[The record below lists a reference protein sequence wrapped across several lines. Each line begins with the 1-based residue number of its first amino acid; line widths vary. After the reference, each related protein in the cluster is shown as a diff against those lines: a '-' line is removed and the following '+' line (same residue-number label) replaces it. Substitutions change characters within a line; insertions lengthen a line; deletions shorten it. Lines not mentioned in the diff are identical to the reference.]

1 MMDEL
6 SWLAKATVVLAA
18 ALGASRAA
26 AAAPA
31 AVRALML
38 AAAFAMLLILPLAA
52 VAIPTRTIAIP
63 VPPPAQTMPVDDTSA
78 AFTERASPDTTRRTA
93 ATSAWVLPSLPTALR
108 AVWLAGVALFFSSLA
123 LSLWR
128 LRRAARSGRRWIA
141 GDALVDAE
149 AARIGAHRR
158 VELFLHDDLPAP
170 MTFGLWRPTIGLPAD
185 APRWS
190 PPDLQRALVHELEHV
205 RRRDWLLH
213 LMARVTCGLYWFH
226 PLAWVAWR
234 RLHVE
239 TERACDDAVLREA
252 DATAYAEQLVSLAR
266 RVAERWPSPV
276 LSMASRSELGAR
288 VAAILDSR
296 PTRGRASSL
305 CTAAIVAVAAALVA
319 AISPLQAVHR
329 LAEPQTTAPGT
340 RRPAFDV
347 VSIKPN
353 VSSVPNQTITRAGN
367 TFVAR
372 NVTLPQLIFEAYR
385 VDSDQL
391 SGADGWMASERY
403 DVEAKPA
410 AAADWNEQMLML
422 QSLLAD
428 RFQLKLRRETRNV
441 PAYSLLVAGAGV
453 KLRPAA
459 GGDCPSVEP
468 CGAFRNRPGVV
479 EGRRVSVAQLA
490 SILSG
495 PRSGRPVVDAT
506 GIRGVFDFD
515 LRWTPDPGQL
525 PPGPAPDDAPP
536 FDPSGPSLFT
546 ALEEQLGLR
555 LQPTT
560 AMVEHFTIE
569 QAERPL
575 PNDGAAA
582 PQGAPAAAAFD
593 VASVRLNTSGAIGA
607 RQQFTEGRFTATNTT
622 LQLLIQDAYRIQ
634 VFQVIGGPEWL
645 TTARFDIVATVPP
658 GTSPEQRPPLLRAL
672 LAERF
677 NLGAHMERRDLPV
690 FSLVPAGADKRFG
703 PNFRTSSLACDAVS
717 AGGALRAPVTTVQ
730 ADGRP
735 VCGMTMGPAA
745 MRGGGVSM
753 LQLANALAQFA
764 RRPVIDRTGL
774 SGFFD
779 FDLRYAP
786 AGRGGAPPPA
796 SDERPSI
803 FTAVREQLGLAL
815 EPAIGPVD
823 VLVID
828 RADMPSGN

>member
-1 MMDEL
+1 MMEEL

-26 AAAPA
+26 GGAPA

-38 AAAFAMLLILPLAA
+38 GSAFGVLLILPLAA

-63 VPPPAQTMPVDDTSA
+63 VAPPAQAILVDDVSA
-78 AFTERASPDTTRRTA
+78 AFADGDRAASETPRVTA
-93 ATSAWVLPSLPTALR
+93 VTSALAMPSLPTVLR
-108 AVWLAGVALFFSSLA
+108 AVWLAGVALFLGSLA
-123 LSLWR
+123 VSLWR
-128 LRRAARSGRRWIA
+128 LRRVARHGRRWPA

-149 AARIGAHRR
+149 AGRIGAHRR
-158 VELFLHDDLPAP
+158 VDLFLHDDLPAP

-190 PPDLQRALVHELEHV
+190 PSELQRALVHELEHV

-239 TERACDDAVLREA
+239 TERACDDAVLRDA

-266 RVAERWPSPV
+266 RVSERWPSPV

-305 CTAAIVAVAAALVA
+305 WTAAVVAVAAALVA

-329 LAEPQTTAPGT
+329 LAEPQAAAQGT
-340 RRPAFDV
+340 RRPVFDV

-353 VSSVPNQTITRAGN
+353 ASSVPNQTITRAGN

-385 VDSDQL
+385 VNPDQL
-391 SGADGWMASERY
+391 SGAEGWMASERY
-403 DVEAKPA
+403 DVEAKPE
-410 AAADWNEQMLML
+410 AAADWSQQMLML

-428 RFQLKLRRETRNV
+428 RFKLKLRRETRDA
-441 PAYSLLVAGAGV
+441 PAYSLLVARAGV

-459 GGDCPSVEP
+459 EGDCPSAEP
-468 CGAFRNRPGVV
+468 CGGFRNRPGVV
-479 EGRRVSVAQLA
+479 MGTRVSVSQIAG
-490 SILSG
+490 ILSG
-495 PRSGRPVVDAT
+495 PRSGRPVIDAT
-506 GIRGVFDFD
+506 GIRGVFDFE

-525 PPGPAPDDAPP
+525 PPGPAPDGGPP

-560 AMVEHFTIE
+560 TTVEHFTIE

-575 PNDGAAA
+575 PNDAAA
-582 PQGAPAAAAFD
+582 TPQGAPEAAIAA
-593 VASVRLNTSGAIGA
+593 
-607 RQQFTEGRFTATNTT
+607 
-622 LQLLIQDAYRIQ
+622 
-634 VFQVIGGPEWL
+634 
-645 TTARFDIVATVPP
+645 
-658 GTSPEQRPPLLRAL
+658 
-672 LAERF
+672 
-677 NLGAHMERRDLPV
+677 
-690 FSLVPAGADKRFG
+690 
-703 PNFRTSSLACDAVS
+703 
-717 AGGALRAPVTTVQ
+717 
-730 ADGRP
+730 
-735 VCGMTMGPAA
+735 
-745 MRGGGVSM
+745 
-753 LQLANALAQFA
+753 
-764 RRPVIDRTGL
+764 RTGRIP
-774 SGFFD
+774 D
-779 FDLRYAP
+779 R
-786 AGRGGAPPPA
+786 
-796 SDERPSI
+796 
-803 FTAVREQLGLAL
+803 REPRTTHA
-815 EPAIGPVD
+815 E
-823 VLVID
+823 
-828 RADMPSGN
+828 